1 MGLRIIYYDA
11 TQFQNTLIQC
21 VFSVED
27 IDTGSTV
34 NDYFFYF
41 DVQNFS
47 CVFDNEYLGMAE
59 LMFGP
64 NKLQITDSYLEFIDG
79 TGNPVAD
86 AKSLADYIVGDVSQY
101 SA

>member
-1 MGLRIIYYDA
+1 MGLKIIYFDA
-11 TQFQNTLIQC
+11 LQLQNTLVQC
-21 VFSVED
+21 SLVVED

-34 NDYFFYF
+34 NEFSFYF

-47 CVFDNEYLGMAE
+47 CVFDNEYLGMVE

-64 NKLQITDSYLEFIDG
+64 NKFQITDSYLEFWDG

-86 AKSLADYIVGDVSQY
+86 PKSLANYIIGDVSQY